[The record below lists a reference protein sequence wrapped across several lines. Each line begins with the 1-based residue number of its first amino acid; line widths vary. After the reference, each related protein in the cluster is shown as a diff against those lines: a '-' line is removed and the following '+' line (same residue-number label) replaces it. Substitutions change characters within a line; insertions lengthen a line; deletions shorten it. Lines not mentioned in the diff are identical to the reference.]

1 MRAQT
6 LLIVGL
12 VACLHMPSL
21 TQQASPEAA
30 KILALEQQW
39 TDAYRQRN
47 IKILTSMLAED
58 FVITVE
64 DGSIFGKIGYMAHTA
79 DTATQVEV
87 AEESDLRVH
96 LHGNVAIVTGA
107 YHESGTSKGKHYE
120 YRDRLT
126 DVWLKT
132 GSTWQ
137 LIGSQYSVPVQQ

>member
-1 MRAQT
+1 MRAHK
-6 LLIVGL
+6 LLIIGL
-12 VACLHMPSL
+12 VACLPMPL
-21 TQQASPEAA
+21 LPQQTPPEVT
-30 KILALEQQW
+30 KILALEQQF

-58 FVITVE
+58 FIITVE

-107 YHESGTSKGKHYE
+107 YHESGTSKGKRYE

-137 LIGSQYSVPVQQ
+137 LIGSQYSVPVKE